1 MSGQADRQLWLEGR
15 REEERYVLR
24 VRDNGPGIRRRRAST
39 CSNPFFTTKPGE
51 HGLGSA

>member
-24 VRDNGPGIRRRRAST
+24 VRDNGPVSRRRRAST
-39 CSNPFFTTKPGE
+39 CSNPSSPPSPANMAWA
-51 HGLGSA
+51 SA